1 MPEAVVGWC
10 ARCWALWAGIGGGN
24 FYIWEG
30 IIYYTPIWDVL
41 APEGKQEGALNRL
54 GTRSRS
60 PAFLIRKAVPVG
72 LPQAHFC
79 CWARWARF
87 LMAKDFYYG
96 IYSVFKYN
104 LLLYKC
110 LGTREWVDG
119 VGWVWMTLSKLGRCS
134 PLGLSGLGFPPGLGF
149 SIVDTMNIHPLFKP
163 FSNIQLSFASWLWY
177 HICITSINKYIYC
190 PQGGTTP
197 PWVVCN

>member
-10 ARCWALWAGIGGGN
+10 ARCWAIGGGN

-87 LMAKDFYYG
+87 FIVNFLYYG
-96 IYSVFKYN
+96 RYSVFTYIPPFSVPQ
-104 LLLYKC
+104 
-110 LGTREWVDG
+110 GRREWMDG
-119 VGWVWMTLSKLGRCS
+119 CG
-134 PLGLSGLGFPPGLGF
+134 
-149 SIVDTMNIHPLFKP
+149 
-163 FSNIQLSFASWLWY
+163 
-177 HICITSINKYIYC
+177 
-190 PQGGTTP
+190 
-197 PWVVCN
+197 